1 MSHERQEYL
10 AQLQEKLDV
19 LSARIAELEAKA
31 NERSGDARRELKA
44 KISTLRESGR
54 EAERRLEEV
63 RLASKEALKDVK
75 LGAEHAWK
83 SLADAVESAGRRF

>member
-1 MSHERQEYL
+1 MSNERQEYI
-10 AQLQEKLDV
+10 AQAKEKLDV

-31 NERSGDARRELKA
+31 NEKSGDARRELKA
-44 KISTLRESGR
+44 KLSTLRESAR

-63 RLASKEALKDVK
+63 RLASKEAAKDVK

-83 SLADAVESAGRRF
+83 SLADAVEKAGQRF